1 MDLSSSA
8 ELTEPTAEFVQLSK
22 SLAEMQSSDAE
33 SHDAAEVRIPWRTS
47 STATPTP
54 LRLLQRRG
62 VFSLR
67 IWLSGRRSLTWRSR
81 SLGQVSLLRADS
93 LVIVS
98 PTPAC
103 CDV

>member
-33 SHDAAEVRIPWRTS
+33 SHDAAEVRIPWHGS
-47 STATPTP
+47 SLPP
-54 LRLLQRRG
+54 HPHRSRLLQRRG

-67 IWLSGRRSLTWRSR
+67 IWLSGRRSSTWRSR
-81 SLGQVSLLRADS
+81 SLGQASLLRA
-93 LVIVS
+93 VIVS
-98 PTPAC
+98 
-103 CDV
+103 